1 MTPDYILDLRKKV
14 GNERLWIS
22 AVEGMVE
29 NEEGKILLAKR
40 KDDGLWCIVAG
51 IIEPGEQPA
60 DAVKRE
66 VKEETG
72 VECEPIFIAN
82 VQSMDE
88 PKIYPNGDEI
98 LALNILFYC
107 SAPGGQ
113 IPGCPDGENESSGW
127 FDPSCLP
134 SPISSRTE
142 KAVFCL
148 THAGPGP
155 SSFLCEGKMKWG
167 RQRSTAF
174 ASSGA
179 RSSQGASPFPR
190 KISTD
195 GSALSNPRGAMG
207 WAWVDHETGEKESGG
222 CRQGTNQVG
231 ELTAVLMALRRF
243 KEGDLLIET
252 DSRYAIG
259 CSRDWVKAW
268 KKRGWKKN
276 DGSSIK
282 NLPLI
287 QAIEKEIS
295 QRSGSVEFAWVKGHA
310 GDAFNEIADSLASGY
325 AKDVAKGA
333 REDRLPEESK
343 SSLRG
348 I

>member
-1 MTPDYILDLRKKV
+1 MTPDYILNLREKV
-14 GNERLWIS
+14 GKERLWIS

-40 KDDGLWCIVAG
+40 KDDGLWCMVAG

-60 DAVKRE
+60 DAIKRE

-72 VECEPIFIAN
+72 VECDPVFIAN

-88 PKIYPNGDEI
+88 PKVYPNGDEI

-107 SAPGGQ
+107 SAPGRQ
-113 IPGCPDGENESSGW
+113 TPGCPDGENESSGW
-127 FDPSCLP
+127 FDPTRLP

-142 KAVFCL
+142 KAVSCL
-148 THAGPGP
+148 TGARP
-155 SSFLCEGKMKWG
+155 SPASFLYGGKMAWE
-167 RQRSTAF
+167 RQKSVALPPSKAPSHE
-174 ASSGA
+174 ASLSL
-179 RSSQGASPFPR
+179 R
-190 KISTD
+190 KVSTD

-268 KKRGWKKN
+268 KRRGWKKN
-276 DGSSIK
+276 DGSEIK

-287 QAIEKEIS
+287 QAIDKEIS
-295 QRSGSVEFAWVKGHA
+295 QRRGSVEFAWVKGHA

>member
-1 MTPDYILDLRKKV
+1 MTPDYILNLREKV
-14 GNERLWIS
+14 GKERLWIS
-22 AVEGMVE
+22 AVEGIVE

-40 KDDGLWCIVAG
+40 KDDGLWCMVAG

-60 DAVKRE
+60 DAIKRE

-72 VECEPIFIAN
+72 VECDPVFIAN

-88 PKIYPNGDEI
+88 PKVYPNGDEI

-107 SAPGGQ
+107 SAPAGQ
-113 IPGCPDGENESSGW
+113 TPGCPDGENESSGW
-127 FDPSCLP
+127 FDPTRLP

-142 KAVFCL
+142 KAVSCL
-148 THAGPGP
+148 TGARP
-155 SSFLCEGKMKWG
+155 SPASFLYEGKMAWG
-167 RQRSTAF
+167 RQKSA
-174 ASSGA
+174 ALPPSEIPSHEPCL
-179 RSSQGASPFPR
+179 SLR
-190 KISTD
+190 KVSTD

-243 KEGDLLIET
+243 KDGDLLIET

-276 DGSSIK
+276 NGSEIK

-287 QAIEKEIS
+287 QAIDKEIS
-295 QRSGSVEFAWVKGHA
+295 QRRGSVEFAWVKGHA

>member
-1 MTPDYILDLRKKV
+1 MTPDYILNLREKV
-14 GNERLWIS
+14 GKERLWIS

-40 KDDGLWCIVAG
+40 KDDGLWCMVAG

-60 DAVKRE
+60 DAIKRE

-72 VECEPIFIAN
+72 VECHPVFIAN

-88 PKIYPNGDEI
+88 PKVYPNGDEI

-107 SAPGGQ
+107 SAPGRQ
-113 IPGCPDGENESSGW
+113 TPGCPDGENESSGW
-127 FDPSCLP
+127 FDPTRLP
-134 SPISSRTE
+134 SPISLRTE
-142 KAVFCL
+142 KAVSCL
-148 THAGPGP
+148 TGARP
-155 SSFLCEGKMKWG
+155 SPASFLYEGKMAWE
-167 RQRSTAF
+167 RQKSVAF
-174 ASSGA
+174 PPSGSPSHEASLSL
-179 RSSQGASPFPR
+179 R
-190 KISTD
+190 KVSTD

-268 KKRGWKKN
+268 KRRGWKKN
-276 DGSSIK
+276 NGSEIK

-287 QAIEKEIS
+287 QAIDKEIS
-295 QRSGSVEFAWVKGHA
+295 QRRGSVEFAWVKGHA

>member
-1 MTPDYILDLRKKV
+1 MTPDYILNLREKV
-14 GNERLWIS
+14 GKERLWIS
-22 AVEGMVE
+22 AVEGIVE

-40 KDDGLWCIVAG
+40 KDDGLWCMVAG

-60 DAVKRE
+60 DAIKRE

-72 VECEPIFIAN
+72 VECDPVFIAN

-88 PKIYPNGDEI
+88 PKVYPNGDEI

-107 SAPGGQ
+107 SAPAGQ
-113 IPGCPDGENESSGW
+113 TPGCPDGENESSGW
-127 FDPSCLP
+127 FDPTRLP

-142 KAVFCL
+142 KAVSCL
-148 THAGPGP
+148 TGAKP
-155 SSFLCEGKMKWG
+155 SPASFLYEGKMRWG
-167 RQRSTAF
+167 RQKSA
-174 ASSGA
+174 ALPPSGA
-179 RSSQGASPFPR
+179 PFHEASLSLR
-190 KISTD
+190 KVSTD

-276 DGSSIK
+276 NGSEIK

-287 QAIEKEIS
+287 QAIDKEIS
-295 QRSGSVEFAWVKGHA
+295 QRRGSVEFAWVKGHA

>member
-1 MTPDYILDLRKKV
+1 MTPDYILNLREKV
-14 GNERLWIS
+14 GKERLWIS

-40 KDDGLWCIVAG
+40 KDDGLWCMVAG

-60 DAVKRE
+60 DAIKRE

-72 VECEPIFIAN
+72 VECDPVFIAN

-88 PKIYPNGDEI
+88 PKVYPNGDEI

-107 SAPGGQ
+107 SAPGRQ
-113 IPGCPDGENESSGW
+113 TPGCPDGENESSGW
-127 FDPSCLP
+127 FDPTRLP
-134 SPISSRTE
+134 SPISLRTE
-142 KAVFCL
+142 KAVSCL
-148 THAGPGP
+148 TGARP
-155 SSFLCEGKMKWG
+155 SPASFLYGGKMAWE
-167 RQRSTAF
+167 RQKSIALPPSKAPSHE
-174 ASSGA
+174 ASLSL
-179 RSSQGASPFPR
+179 R
-190 KISTD
+190 KVSTD

-268 KKRGWKKN
+268 KRRGWKKN
-276 DGSSIK
+276 DGSEIK

-287 QAIEKEIS
+287 QAIDKEIS
-295 QRSGSVEFAWVKGHA
+295 QRRGSVEFAWVKGHA

>member
-1 MTPDYILDLRKKV
+1 MTPDYILNLREKV
-14 GNERLWIS
+14 GKERLWIS

-40 KDDGLWCIVAG
+40 KDDGLWCMVAG

-60 DAVKRE
+60 DAIKRE

-72 VECEPIFIAN
+72 VECDPVFIAN

-88 PKIYPNGDEI
+88 PKVYPNGDEI

-107 SAPGGQ
+107 SAPAGQ
-113 IPGCPDGENESSGW
+113 TPGCPDGENESSGW
-127 FDPSCLP
+127 FNPTRLP
-134 SPISSRTE
+134 SPISLRTE
-142 KAVFCL
+142 KAVSCL
-148 THAGPGP
+148 TGARP
-155 SSFLCEGKMKWG
+155 SPASFLYGGKMAWE
-167 RQRSTAF
+167 RQKSVALPPSKAPSHE
-174 ASSGA
+174 ASLSL
-179 RSSQGASPFPR
+179 R
-190 KISTD
+190 KVSTD

-268 KKRGWKKN
+268 KRRGWKKN
-276 DGSSIK
+276 DGSEIK

-287 QAIEKEIS
+287 QAIDKEIS
-295 QRSGSVEFAWVKGHA
+295 QRRGSVEFAWVKGHA

-325 AKDVAKGA
+325 AKDVVKGA

>member
-1 MTPDYILDLRKKV
+1 MTPDYILDLREKV
-14 GNERLWIS
+14 GKERLWIS

-40 KDDGLWCIVAG
+40 KDDGLWSMVAG

-60 DAVKRE
+60 DAIKRE

-72 VECEPIFIAN
+72 VECDPVFIAN
-82 VQSMDE
+82 LQSMDE
-88 PKIYPNGDEI
+88 PKVYPNGDEI

-107 SAPGGQ
+107 SAAGRQ
-113 IPGCPDGENESSGW
+113 IPSCPDGENESSGW
-127 FDPSCLP
+127 FDPTRLP
-134 SPISSRTE
+134 SPISSRTK
-142 KAVFCL
+142 KAISYL
-148 THAGPGP
+148 TGAKP
-155 SSFLCEGKMKWG
+155 SPASFLYEGKMAWE
-167 RQRSTAF
+167 RQKSVALPP
-174 ASSGA
+174 SGA
-179 RSSQGASPFPR
+179 PSHEISLSLR
-190 KISTD
+190 KVSTD

-207 WAWVDHETGEKESGG
+207 WAWVDQESGEKESGG

-243 KEGDLLIET
+243 KDGDLLIET

-276 DGSSIK
+276 NGSEIK

-287 QAIEKEIS
+287 QAIDKEIS
-295 QRSGSVEFAWVKGHA
+295 QRRGSVEFAWVKGHA

-325 AKDVAKGA
+325 ARDVAKGA
-333 REDRLPEESK
+333 KEDRLPEESK

>member
-1 MTPDYILDLRKKV
+1 MTPDYILNLREKV
-14 GNERLWIS
+14 GKERLWIS
-22 AVEGMVE
+22 AVEGIVE

-40 KDDGLWCIVAG
+40 KDDGLWCMVAG

-60 DAVKRE
+60 DAIKRE

-72 VECEPIFIAN
+72 VECDPVFIAN

-107 SAPGGQ
+107 SAPCGQ
-113 IPGCPDGENESSGW
+113 TPGCPDGENENSGW
-127 FDPSCLP
+127 FDPTRLP

-142 KAVFCL
+142 KAVSYL
-148 THAGPGP
+148 TGAKP
-155 SSFLCEGKMKWG
+155 SPASFLYEGKMRWE
-167 RQRSTAF
+167 RQKSA
-174 ASSGA
+174 ALPPLGA
-179 RSSQGASPFPR
+179 PSHETSLSLR
-190 KISTD
+190 KVSTD

-243 KEGDLLIET
+243 KEGNLLIET

-276 DGSSIK
+276 NGSEIK

-287 QAIEKEIS
+287 QAIDKEIS
-295 QRSGSVEFAWVKGHA
+295 QRRGSVEFAWVKGHA

-325 AKDVAKGA
+325 ARDVAKGA
-333 REDRLPEESK
+333 KEDWLPEESK

>member
-1 MTPDYILDLRKKV
+1 MTPDYILNLREKV
-14 GNERLWIS
+14 GKERLWIS
-22 AVEGMVE
+22 AVEGIVE

-40 KDDGLWCIVAG
+40 KDDGLWCMVAG

-60 DAVKRE
+60 DAIKRE

-72 VECEPIFIAN
+72 VECDPVFIAN

-88 PKIYPNGDEI
+88 PKVYPNGDEI

-107 SAPGGQ
+107 SAPGRQ

-127 FDPSCLP
+127 FDPIRLP
-134 SPISSRTE
+134 SPISPRTE
-142 KAVFCL
+142 KAVSCL
-148 THAGPGP
+148 THARP
-155 SSFLCEGKMKWG
+155 SPASFLCEGKMAWE
-167 RQRSTAF
+167 RQKSAALPPSKAPF
-174 ASSGA
+174 HEASL
-179 RSSQGASPFPR
+179 PLR
-190 KISTD
+190 KVSTD

-207 WAWVDHETGEKESGG
+207 WAWVDQKTGEKESGG

-276 DGSSIK
+276 NGSEIK

-287 QAIEKEIS
+287 QAIDEEIS
-295 QRSGSVEFAWVKGHA
+295 QRGGSVEFAWVKGHA

>member
-1 MTPDYILDLRKKV
+1 MTPDYILNLREKV
-14 GNERLWIS
+14 GKERLWIS

-40 KDDGLWCIVAG
+40 KDDGLWCMVAG

-60 DAVKRE
+60 DAIKRE

-72 VECEPIFIAN
+72 VECDPVFIAN

-88 PKIYPNGDEI
+88 PKVYPNGDEI

-107 SAPGGQ
+107 SAPAGQ
-113 IPGCPDGENESSGW
+113 TPGCPDGENESSGW
-127 FDPSCLP
+127 FNPTRLP
-134 SPISSRTE
+134 SPISLRTE
-142 KAVFCL
+142 KAVSCL
-148 THAGPGP
+148 TGARP
-155 SSFLCEGKMKWG
+155 SPASFLYGGKMAWE
-167 RQRSTAF
+167 RQKSVALPPSKAPSHE
-174 ASSGA
+174 ASLSL
-179 RSSQGASPFPR
+179 R
-190 KISTD
+190 KVSTD

-268 KKRGWKKN
+268 KRRGWKKN
-276 DGSSIK
+276 DGSEIK

-287 QAIEKEIS
+287 QAIDKEIS
-295 QRSGSVEFAWVKGHA
+295 QRRGSVEFAWVKGHA

>member
-1 MTPDYILDLRKKV
+1 MTPDYILNLRKKV
-14 GNERLWIS
+14 GHERLWIS

-40 KDDGLWCIVAG
+40 KDDGLWCMVAG

-60 DAVKRE
+60 DAIKRE

-72 VECEPIFIAN
+72 VECDPVFIAN

-88 PKIYPNGDEI
+88 PKVYPNGDEI

-107 SAPGGQ
+107 FAPGRQ
-113 IPGCPDGENESSGW
+113 TPLCPDGENESSGW
-127 FDPSCLP
+127 FDPARLP

-142 KAVFCL
+142 KAVSRL
-148 THAGPGP
+148 TGAKP
-155 SSFLCEGKMKWG
+155 STASFLYGGKMAWERRKNAALPTSKALSHEA
-167 RQRSTAF
+167 STLL
-174 ASSGA
+174 
-179 RSSQGASPFPR
+179 R
-190 KISTD
+190 KVSTD

-268 KKRGWKKN
+268 KKQGWKKN
-276 DGSSIK
+276 NGSEIK

-287 QAIEKEIS
+287 QAIDKEIS
-295 QRSGSVEFAWVKGHA
+295 QRRGSVKFAWVKGHA

-333 REDRLPEESK
+333 REDRLPEESE

>member
-1 MTPDYILDLRKKV
+1 MTPDYILDLREKV
-14 GNERLWIS
+14 GKERLWIS
-22 AVEGMVE
+22 AVEGIVE

-40 KDDGLWCIVAG
+40 KDDGLWCMVAG

-60 DAVKRE
+60 DAIKRE

-72 VECEPIFIAN
+72 VECDPVFIAN

-88 PKIYPNGDEI
+88 PKVYPNGDEI

-107 SAPGGQ
+107 SAPGRQ

-127 FDPSCLP
+127 FDPTRLP

-142 KAVFCL
+142 KAVSCL
-148 THAGPGP
+148 TGAKP
-155 SSFLCEGKMKWG
+155 SPASFLYEGKMAWE
-167 RQRSTAF
+167 RQKSAALTYSKAPSHE
-174 ASSGA
+174 APLSL
-179 RSSQGASPFPR
+179 R
-190 KISTD
+190 KVSTD

-268 KKRGWKKN
+268 KRRGWKKN
-276 DGSSIK
+276 DGSEIK

-287 QAIEKEIS
+287 QAIDKEIS
-295 QRSGSVEFAWVKGHA
+295 QRRGSVGFAWVKGHA

>member
-1 MTPDYILDLRKKV
+1 MTPDYILNLREKV
-14 GNERLWIS
+14 GKERLWIS
-22 AVEGMVE
+22 AVEGIVE

-40 KDDGLWCIVAG
+40 KDDGLWCMVAG

-60 DAVKRE
+60 DAIKRE

-72 VECEPIFIAN
+72 VECDPVFIAN

-88 PKIYPNGDEI
+88 PKVYPNGDEI

-107 SAPGGQ
+107 SAPGRQ

-127 FDPSCLP
+127 FDPTRLP

-142 KAVFCL
+142 KAVSCL
-148 THAGPGP
+148 TGAKP
-155 SSFLCEGKMKWG
+155 SPASFLYEGKMAWE
-167 RQRSTAF
+167 RQKSAALPPF
-174 ASSGA
+174 GAPSHKASLSL
-179 RSSQGASPFPR
+179 R
-190 KISTD
+190 KVSTD

-243 KEGDLLIET
+243 KEGNLLIET

-276 DGSSIK
+276 NGSEIK

-287 QAIEKEIS
+287 QAIDKEIS
-295 QRSGSVEFAWVKGHA
+295 QRRGSVEFAWVKGHA